1 MKPEFGFALSG
12 GGVRGFAHLGVIKAL
27 SERGIEPGM
36 ISGVSA
42 GAIVG
47 VLLADGYSA
56 DEVLRMLSE
65 LDLFKMLKI
74 KARPLGLLK
83 PDGFQQKLNEM
94 LRAKSFNELKIPFFV
109 TATNLHKAQAE
120 VFSTGNLIDP
130 VIASMSFPLVIRPH
144 KLNGELYVDGGL
156 MDNLPVH
163 PLEEKVER
171 IIGVYVNPVK
181 DIPEKFKTRNYADR
195 LVHIALRAN
204 IMSSIEK
211 CYWFIEPP
219 GLLDNHLFKLTNARS
234 IFTVGYDYANYFLDS
249 QLIQD

>member
-1 MKPEFGFALSG
+1 MKPEFGIALSG
-12 GGVRGFAHLGVIKAL
+12 GGVRGFAHLGVVKAL
-27 SERGIEPGM
+27 LERGISPGM

-47 VLLADGYSA
+47 VLLADGYSPDEILKLLA
-56 DEVLRMLSE
+56 D

-83 PDGFQQKLNEM
+83 PEGFQNKLGEL
-94 LRAKSFNELKIPFFV
+94 LRARSFEDLKLPFFV
-109 TATNLHKAQAE
+109 TATNLNKAQSE
-120 VFSTGNLIDP
+120 VFSSGNLIDP

-163 PLEEKVER
+163 PLEGKVEH

-181 DIPEKFKTRNYADR
+181 DAPEKFRTRNYADR

-204 IMSSIEK
+204 IQASIEK

-219 GLLDNHLFKLTNARS
+219 GLLSNHLFKLANART
-234 IFTVGYDYANYFLDS
+234 IFSAGYDYTNYFLDS
-249 QLIQD
+249 QLIEQ